1 MEQWTAAHGIDP
13 DSATDED
20 AGAGAFRRREYK
32 ATSGEVQVET
42 IEVLKMEHALPID
55 PGAARH
61 QCGRG
66 APYFALVGVCA
77 AYHVSRFWGL
87 DR

>member
-13 DSATDED
+13 DSVADEEG
-20 AGAGAFRRREYK
+20 GAAAYRRREYK
-32 ATSGEVQVET
+32 DPGGAVQVET
-42 IEVLKMEHALPID
+42 IEVLKMEHALPIN
-55 PGAARH
+55 PGAAPH
-61 QCGRG
+61 QCGRE